1 MITAVEYESL
11 SAKYGISV
19 TAFALVSGSSHI
31 RTEVCAKVCMWYEN
45 NNIIIIIIIMKTRIG
60 SNLINH
66 VVSAKYSFAS
76 IDCGERYTTESVE
89 INALSCEQEVRYLCD
104 DRNL

>member
-19 TAFALVSGSSHI
+19 TAFALVSVPSHI

-45 NNIIIIIIIMKTRIG
+45 NNIIIIMKTRIG

-89 INALSCEQEVRYLCD
+89 INALACE
-104 DRNL
+104 

>member
-1 MITAVEYESL
+1 MITAAEYESL

-19 TAFALVSGSSHI
+19 TAFALVSVPSHI
-31 RTEVCAKVCMWYEN
+31 RTEVCAKVCMWYEIN
-45 NNIIIIIIIMKTRIG
+45 NNIIIMKTRIG

-89 INALSCEQEVRYLCD
+89 INALACEQEVRYLCD

>member
-1 MITAVEYESL
+1 MITAAEYELL

-19 TAFALVSGSSHI
+19 TAFALVSVPSHI

-45 NNIIIIIIIMKTRIG
+45 NNIIIMKTRIG

-89 INALSCEQEVRYLCD
+89 INALACEQEVRYLCD